1 MKKIMMVIAVALAV
15 ASAKAAC
22 VDWKVSGT
30 SATNGYT
37 VYLMTSLSSSYAS
50 VADLAK
56 DAVASGTIAKSGKT
70 YFAGGT
76 ATDSAITTTSM
87 ANAYYVIVESSSATS
102 YTSYAVDMSSL
113 VYNPDNQESSSGT
126 FNSVNAATILSS
138 GTSKNF
144 QTVPEPTSGLLML
157 LGMAG
162 LALRRRRA

>member
-1 MKKIMMVIAVALAV
+1 MKKILMILTVALAV

-22 VDWKVSGT
+22 VDWKVPGT

-37 VYLMTSLSSSYAS
+37 VYLMTSLSDSYAS
-50 VADLAK
+50 VSDLAE
-56 DAVASGTIAKSGKT
+56 ASVASGTISKSGKT

-76 ATDSAITTTSM
+76 ASNAAITTSSM
-87 ANAYYVIVESSSATS
+87 ATAYYVIVESSTATS
-102 YTSYAVDMSSL
+102 YTSYGVDMSSL

-126 FNSVNAATILSS
+126 FNSVTAATILSE

-144 QTVPEPTSGLLML
+144 VAVPEPTSGLLLL

-162 LALRRRRA
+162 LALRRKRA